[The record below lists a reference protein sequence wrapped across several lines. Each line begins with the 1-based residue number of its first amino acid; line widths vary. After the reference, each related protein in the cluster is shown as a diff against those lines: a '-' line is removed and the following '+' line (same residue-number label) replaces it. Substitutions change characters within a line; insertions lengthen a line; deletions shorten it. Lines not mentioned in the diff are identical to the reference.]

1 MLAKIEI
8 GSATIHRII
17 EQEGPFFEAMQFFP
31 TLTREL
37 LDENRGW
44 LQPRFL
50 DAEDRL
56 MLCIQSYIVQ
66 TPHHTIMIDSCV
78 GNHKPRPTRSFWH
91 MMNSD
96 RYQKNLAASGF
107 SVNDIDFVMC
117 THLHTDHVGWN
128 TRLENGQW
136 VPTFPKARYVF
147 SQPDFEYFQKLDTDP
162 KTAPAEM
169 GTFRECVLPIVDAG
183 RAELVTGPH
192 RLDEHIEIVPAPGH
206 SAGHVVFWLESAGE
220 RAVFIGDVFHHL
232 LQVYHPDW
240 NFPKNSDADQAR
252 ASRRTVL
259 EHCAATGALTLP
271 GHVGAPFA
279 GRIEAAAG
287 GFVPRFG

>member
-1 MLAKIEI
+1 MSTGIEI
-8 GSATIHRII
+8 GNVTIHRIV
-17 EQEGPFFEAMQFFP
+17 EQEGPFFDAMHFFP
-31 TLTREL
+31 TMTRER

-50 DAEDRL
+50 DASDRL

-96 RYQKNLAASGF
+96 RYEKNLAASGF

-136 VPTFPKARYVF
+136 VPTFPKARYIFADRELAHWTKRHQDDPAACPWITDSVLHRGRQ
-147 SQPDFEYFQKLDTDP
+147 SRRRRQERTRLQRPRYADPD
-162 KTAPAEM
+162 A
-169 GTFRECVLPIVDAG
+169 R
-183 RAELVTGPH
+183 PH
-192 RLDEHIEIVPAPGH
+192 LR
-206 SAGHVVFWLESAGE
+206 
-220 RAVFIGDVFHHL
+220 IGSRH
-232 LQVYHPDW
+232 
-240 NFPKNSDADQAR
+240 
-252 ASRRTVL
+252 ASR
-259 EHCAATGALTLP
+259 HW
-271 GHVGAPFA
+271 
-279 GRIEAAAG
+279 
-287 GFVPRFG
+287 